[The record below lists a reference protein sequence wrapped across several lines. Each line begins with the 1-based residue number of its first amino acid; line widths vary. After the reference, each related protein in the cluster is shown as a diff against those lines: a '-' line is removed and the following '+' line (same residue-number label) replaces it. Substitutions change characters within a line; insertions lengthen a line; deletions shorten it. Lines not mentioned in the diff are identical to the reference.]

1 MRQPTLPNRKR
12 PEFRC
17 CPVCE
22 VEFCVHH
29 RDQRWCSTDCANRA
43 KRRSDGAMFQAM
55 KRQIAAKIVRDR
67 T

>member
-1 MRQPTLPNRKR
+1 MLPNRKR

-22 VEFCVHH
+22 VEFYVRS
-29 RDQRWCSTDCANRA
+29 RDQRWCSLDCACRA
-43 KRRSDGAMFQAM
+43 KRRSDEF
-55 KRQIAAKIVRDR
+55 KRLIAERDR